1 MFRRAFSWKLAPNSA
16 KGYDA
21 EDGRGNK
28 YEIKSRRLHRRNKSR
43 QLSPIRNL
51 DGFDLLAAVLFDEE
65 YRVSRAALVPRAVV
79 RERSKF
85 VEYTNSYKFVLSDD
99 VWNDACVQDITME
112 LQRAESGI

>member
-1 MFRRAFSWKLAPNSA
+1 M
-16 KGYDA
+16 
-21 EDGRGNK
+21 
-28 YEIKSRRLHRRNKSR
+28 
-43 QLSPIRNL
+43 
-51 DGFDLLAAVLFDEE
+51 LAAVLFDEE